1 MKKADIGIGVFLLIL
16 SCFLFYVT
24 FDFYHPP
31 TQIAGPALW
40 PRILLICLALL
51 SLGLIR
57 QGSLAG
63 RAQKEPAQRQTAQR
77 EPAAEVQTSQS
88 FFQGLKAY
96 LANPGERRVLFAVLA
111 VLLFNFLFK
120 PLGFILSV
128 PLFFLSLTYILEPS
142 KRPRD
147 FFLRLLQGLAVTA
160 VAYLVFF
167 RLLSV
172 RLPLGI
178 LPKKWFY

>member
-24 FDFYHPP
+24 FDFYRPP

-57 QGSLAG
+57 QGILAG
-63 RAQKEPAQRQTAQR
+63 RGQRK
-77 EPAAEVQTSQS
+77 AAGRAKASQGL
-88 FFQGLKAY
+88 FQGIKAY
-96 LANPGERRVLFAVLA
+96 LANPGERRVLLAVAA

-142 KRPRD
+142 KSPRD
-147 FFLRLLQGLAVTA
+147 LFLRLLQGLAVTA
-160 VAYLVFF
+160 VVYLVFF